1 MDEGK
6 RTRLKAAGI
15 DVDGAL
21 ERFMGSDVLLEQF
34 LKKFL
39 EDGNYMALRTALDAG
54 DREGAVTASHS
65 LKGVCGNLSM
75 TELFAF
81 FTRQVQMLREGDE
94 AGAAGLMPSITQSY
108 DRVIRAI
115 RESFE

>member
-15 DVDGAL
+15 DVNGAL

-108 DRVIRAI
+108 DRVIQAI

>member
-1 MDEGK
+1 MDQEK
-6 RTRLKAAGI
+6 RKDLEAAGI
-15 DVDGAL
+15 DVQSAL
-21 ERFMGSDVLLEQF
+21 ERFMDNEMLLERF

-39 EDGNYMALRTALDAG
+39 DDPNYEKLKAAQAAG

-75 TELFAF
+75 TELFDL

-94 AGAAGLMPSITQSY
+94 AGAASLMPAIAQSY
-108 DRVIRAI
+108 ERVKRAI
-115 RESFE
+115 QENFV

>member
-1 MDEGK
+1 
-6 RTRLKAAGI
+6 
-15 DVDGAL
+15 
-21 ERFMGSDVLLEQF
+21 
-34 LKKFL
+34 
-39 EDGNYMALRTALDAG
+39 
-54 DREGAVTASHS
+54 
-65 LKGVCGNLSM
+65 M

-108 DRVIRAI
+108 DRVIQAI